1 MSTADDTG
9 KPALVRI
16 AEHLRRH
23 GVDFIVIGG
32 QAAALFGSPH
42 PTYDVDLCYRRD
54 AGNLERLAEALRELH
69 PKLRGAPPDLPF
81 RLDAKSL
88 ALGSNFTFDTD
99 LGPLD
104 LLGWVEPLGA
114 YEDLASRAET
124 IELETVAV
132 LVIHLEDLIRIKRHL
147 GRPKDKLDLLQL
159 EAIRGERNDGGPT
172 GPA

>member
-16 AEHLRRH
+16 AEHLKRH
-23 GVDFIVIGG
+23 GVEFLVIGG
-32 QAAALFGSPH
+32 QAAALFGSAH

-54 AGNLERLAEALRELH
+54 PGNLERLAEALRRLN
-69 PKLRGAPPDLPF
+69 PTLRGAPADLPF

-114 YEDLASRAET
+114 YEDIAPRAARVRLDSTE
-124 IELETVAV
+124 V
-132 LVIHLEDLIRIKRHL
+132 LVACLDDLIRIKRHI

-159 EAIRGERNDGGPT
+159 EAIKRLQGESP
-172 GPA
+172 